1 MTKRLPVAIP
11 YMNWRDGQQVDQ
23 ADLQFEQSH
32 NLQSSSAIVNNFFG
46 SGLIPYSPVLKTLFD
61 SDELSTLQSSYVGSN
76 DFDGRGILPTLQP
89 TDTLLGAQIKFTL
102 SDSEV
107 TTRKSVKVCL
117 IGLNFE
123 NTVQYEFFYFFK
135 NETQISKKHYK
146 NIITLLF
153 NDFKGN
159 SNCSLNLGG
168 RMLVQEA
175 LPMELSRDSLMAV
188 QNLEPNLFFRDF
200 KVVDQTVG
208 PNVSMVLYDTLQDA
222 LNEGGP
228 TYSVDSLDINIGYLN
243 LLLFEEDDI
252 TIRYGQKFKATCNNI
267 QKIRLLLGIQ
277 NNNAPANT
285 LTEDS
290 FDWTGD
296 LILSVH
302 ALQVSVACPTDS
314 IPDNAIDYSPNPA
327 PIAQIVITQAT
338 LASQGIIL
346 TDIAQPID
354 FIFSSTRLGAYINTG
369 ITAGNY
375 YIVTI
380 QRAGDASSG
389 ILFTESGNN
398 ISSDSIFSTFNGVTW
413 TDDATQSLWF
423 EVYADAIKVADG
435 IGYDEGNS
443 VSIPKTS
450 TDATTGAT
458 IDYSK
463 DAIPFANNG
472 QDVLNYV
479 VVQSVN
485 DLITEVQDDRTG
497 SPVYSQQTTVAE
509 ISTLTKTGLAS
520 LMSSEEPIILGY
532 TYDIN
537 NRSSYTINGTQN
549 YIGLVDNYTY
559 HIVNAPPEI
568 KLHNLIGAKFTPNTA
583 NPVDND
589 YIIYKVLLC
598 TDGFGDLN
606 NDGYVGANDVLR
618 AYELLNEDIT
628 TESTQNKIIDGTIN
642 ILEFLRADI
651 DGDGFIAGNDVVN
664 IEKIYNK
671 DLSVVLPFGATFER
685 ITLYLENF
693 IGRTD
698 YYHQCTSGYARIY
711 YALPTAVSYT
721 TLDANEL
728 LFYGYPVPVEIISS
742 DSAFETVPFVA
753 TNYRITITP
762 KWMEQLVKCTY
773 TGRLLPCSFTDM
785 DGPVSNDCSDP
796 VSFSC
801 SALEKNYNDVGGQN
815 NYFVPG
821 NLIIGDGSILG
832 PDGNNYPIDFESN
845 TINLILPNYFI
856 DNQSIDLFNSFVAAE
871 NSSSKFTSKAFPAMK
886 FADCS
891 YVQKDALVKNQ
902 VRFSVG
908 LSSLSQ
914 IIDGVSYYSDSE
926 GQGIIS
932 DPLCGTYLDQE
943 SGILTITS
951 SNVNAS
957 LINPTENCKIS
968 IQILLKKAGWKN
980 KTLNVFPSQLLGLL
994 GINSN

>member
-1 MTKRLPVAIP
+1 MTKRLPVATP

-89 TDTLLGAQIKFTL
+89 TDNLLGAQIKFTL

-117 IGLNFE
+117 IGLDFE

-159 SNCSLNLGG
+159 NNCSLNLGG

-175 LPMELSRDSLMAV
+175 LPMELSRDALMAV

-208 PNVSMVLYDTLQDA
+208 PNVSMVLYNTLQDA

-243 LLLFEEDDI
+243 LLTFEEDDI
-252 TIRYGQKFKATCNNI
+252 TTRYGQKFKATCNNI
-267 QKIRLLLGIQ
+267 QKIRLLLGVE
-277 NNNAPANT
+277 NNNAPSNN
-285 LTEDS
+285 LTADS

-302 ALQVSVACPTDS
+302 SLQVSVACPTDS

-327 PIAQIVITQAT
+327 PIAQIVITQAILT
-338 LASQGIIL
+338 SQGIIL
-346 TDIAQPID
+346 TDTAQPID

-369 ITAGNY
+369 ITVGNY

-389 ILFTESGNN
+389 IIFTESGNN
-398 ISSDSIFSTFNGVTW
+398 ISSDSIFSTFNGVAW

-423 EVYADAIKVADG
+423 EVCSDAIKVADG

-458 IDYSK
+458 IDYSE
-463 DAIPFANNG
+463 DAIPFSNNG

-509 ISTLTKTGLAS
+509 ISTLTQLQLDS
-520 LMSSEEPIILGY
+520 LKSSEEPIILGY

-537 NRSSYTINGTQN
+537 NRSSYTVNGTQI
-549 YIGLVDNYTY
+549 YIGLVEDYTY
-559 HIVNAPPEI
+559 HIVNAPPEM
-568 KLHNLIGAKFTPNTA
+568 KLHNLVGAKFTPNTG

-598 TDGFGDLN
+598 TDGYGDIDGSGTV
-606 NDGYVGANDVLR
+606 DGYDVLR
-618 AYELLNEDIT
+618 AYELLNENIT
-628 TESTQNKIIDGTIN
+628 TTLTQNKIRDGYFT

-651 DGDGFIAGNDVVN
+651 NGDGVITGSDVSN
-664 IEKIYNK
+664 IEKLYNK
-671 DLSVVLPFGATFER
+671 DPSVVLPFGATFER

-698 YYHQCTSGYARIY
+698 YYYQCVSGYARLY
-711 YALPTAVSYT
+711 YTVPTAVSYT
-721 TLDANEL
+721 ALDANEL

-753 TNYRITITP
+753 TNYRIAITP

-796 VSFSC
+796 ISFSC
-801 SALEKNYNDVGGQN
+801 STLEKNYDAVGGQN

-832 PDGNNYPIDFESN
+832 SDGNNYPIDFESN
-845 TINLILPNYFI
+845 TINLILPDGYLN
-856 DNQSIDLFNSFVAAE
+856 NKSIDLFNTLIAAE
-871 NSSSKFTSKAFPAMK
+871 NSISKFTSKSFPAMK
-886 FADCS
+886 FSDCS
-891 YVQKDALVKNQ
+891 YVQKNALDKNQ
-902 VRFSVG
+902 VRFIVSI
-908 LSSLSQ
+908 SSLSQ
-914 IIDGVSYYSDSE
+914 NIDGYS
-926 GQGIIS
+926 IS
-932 DPLCGTYLDQE
+932 GNDIGWGLIVDPLVGCSIDPIKGV
-943 SGILTITS
+943 LTIMS
-951 SNVNAS
+951 SNVNS
-957 LINPTENCKIS
+957 NIIDPTQNCKIS
-968 IQILLKKAGWKN
+968 IQVLLKKSGWKN
-980 KTLNVFPSQLLGLL
+980 KPIDIYPDQLNFLLV
-994 GINSN
+994 